1 VLTHEK
7 TTKIEKAQNKMR
19 KVEKAREK
27 NAGKQGGGA
36 HKKKLKKKIKAM
48 EKMKNARTR
57 KEEAASGEP
66 RGQGHIVGIEAAR
79 SRLQL
84 DCAGRDGKP
93 MACSRYDDWPDRA
106 PVTSQCIP
114 EWKRTSQLHQDMQ
127 GLEYLK
133 CKKNGFYVDIGANDG
148 KQISNTFVMDTV
160 FSWRGL
166 CIDPFP
172 ANMGERSCSVLKEVV
187 SNVTGDKVQF
197 EHEGGEDARDVLGG
211 MKDTI
216 DPDDRHEA
224 ESTLYDFT
232 TVTMTDLLD
241 KNHAP
246 AVLDFVSIDVE
257 GAEVLVLQGFDF
269 KKYCIQ
275 FMTIEHNGYEPLRSD
290 IRENMEAAG
299 HKYAGRDGFDDYYSR
314 KCA

>member
-1 VLTHEK
+1 
-7 TTKIEKAQNKMR
+7 
-19 KVEKAREK
+19 
-27 NAGKQGGGA
+27 
-36 HKKKLKKKIKAM
+36 
-48 EKMKNARTR
+48 
-57 KEEAASGEP
+57 
-66 RGQGHIVGIEAAR
+66 
-79 SRLQL
+79 
-84 DCAGRDGKP
+84 
-93 MACSRYDDWPDRA
+93 MALSD
-106 PVTSQCIP
+106 
-114 EWKRTSQLHQDMQ
+114 
-127 GLEYLK
+127 
-133 CKKNGFYVDIGANDG
+133 
-148 KQISNTFVMDTV
+148 
-160 FSWRGL
+160 
-166 CIDPFP
+166 
-172 ANMGERSCSVLKEVV
+172 
-187 SNVTGDKVQF
+187 
-197 EHEGGEDARDVLGG
+197 
-211 MKDTI
+211 KDTI

-246 AVLDFVSIDVE
+246 AVLDFVSIDVGQRVQRRLLPRAAMAPHKACALRLDTHPLSRKWSAAWQPIGWEKPARPPYEKWCCLSTQVE